1 MKRNVQILL
10 FVAFCLIAIPA
21 ASAQSIKGVYENF
34 SANRQSGDLDGMRV
48 IIVSAGSGYHA
59 IVQIAGGGIDEPE
72 PVLVP
77 VTVKGKTIS
86 FTVQE
91 GKYSGRIT
99 ATRLTLKQEGGGTE
113 ILRRKACTT
122 YFR

>member
-21 ASAQSIKGVYENF
+21 VSAQSVNGVYENF
-34 SANRQSGDLDGMRV
+34 SANKQSGDLDGMRV
-48 IIVSAGSGYHA
+48 VIISSGDNHFA
-59 IVQIAGGGIDEPE
+59 LVQIAGGGVEEPD

-77 VTVKGKTIS
+77 VTVKGKTVS
-86 FTVQE
+86 FTVQD
-91 GKYSGRIT
+91 GKYSGRVT
-99 ATRLTLKQEGGGTE
+99 ATRLTLKQEGGSSE